1 MAIIAIFCVACA
13 ITDWR
18 SREIPNWLTGPA
30 ILLGFLVC
38 PWPSSIQGFGLAVLI
53 HIPFFML
60 RFTSGGDV
68 KLMAALGALMGYPE
82 WLTFFVL
89 QAILGGIVAIFVSV
103 GKGKLGQ
110 TIRRMLHWKEKPLAV
125 DNPEAI
131 TIPRGVIALGG
142 LALWW
147 WGKGGV

>member
-1 MAIIAIFCVACA
+1 VILCVACA

-53 HIPFFML
+53 HMPFFVL

-82 WLTFFVL
+82 WLTFFIL
-89 QAILGGIVAIFVSV
+89 QAILGGVVALFVAV

-125 DNPEAI
+125 DDARAI
-131 TIPRGVIALGG
+131 TIPRGVVALGG
-142 LALWW
+142 LGLWW
-147 WGKGGV
+147 LAQGPML

>member
-1 MAIIAIFCVACA
+1 MILCVACA

-53 HIPFFML
+53 HMPFFVL

-82 WLTFFVL
+82 WLTFFIL
-89 QAILGGIVAIFVSV
+89 QAILGGVVALFVAV

-125 DNPEAI
+125 DDARAI
-131 TIPRGVIALGG
+131 TIPRGVVALGG
-142 LALWW
+142 LGLWW
-147 WGKGGV
+147 LAQGPML

>member
-1 MAIIAIFCVACA
+1 MAVVAIFCIACA

-30 ILLGFLVC
+30 ILIGFLVC

-53 HIPFFML
+53 HIPFFVM
-60 RFTSGGDV
+60 RYTSGGDV

-89 QAILGGIVAIFVSV
+89 QAILGGLVALVVSIAS
-103 GKGKLGQ
+103 GKLRQ
-110 TIRRMLHWKEKPLAV
+110 VIRRTLHWGDKPLAV
-125 DNPEAI
+125 DDPKAI
-131 TIPRGVIALGG
+131 TIPRGVVALGG
-142 LALWW
+142 LGLWLLARP
-147 WGKGGV
+147 